1 MKSAW
6 VLWIYAVLVVAGG
19 AYAFFSAPPEA
30 NRMTAVMIPGVI
42 AVVVAIIGAV
52 IAALAAKAK
61 RASGGTGKGGGGGVR
76 AMVIVAMVVL
86 VLVGAML
93 AMPAMRRGEQLKN
106 YPAAV
111 AALAEQER
119 TTGTKLEGDAR
130 REFFRAR
137 QSPNHDTTYLVTT
150 LWGLFG
156 LTVLTIGG
164 LAATWPRK

>member
-6 VLWIYAVLVVAGG
+6 VLWIYAVLVVCGG

-42 AVVVAIIGAV
+42 ALVVAIIGAV
-52 IAALAAKAK
+52 IAALAARAK
-61 RASGGTGKGGGGGVR
+61 RAGTGTAGGGGVR

-164 LAATWPRK
+164 LAATWPRR